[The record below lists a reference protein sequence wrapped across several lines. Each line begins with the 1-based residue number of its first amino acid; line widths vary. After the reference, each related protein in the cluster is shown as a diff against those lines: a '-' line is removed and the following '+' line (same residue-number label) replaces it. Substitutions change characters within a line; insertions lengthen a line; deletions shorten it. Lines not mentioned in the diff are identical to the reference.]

1 MPETADL
8 ILDARAGLG
17 EGAVW
22 DSEREMLYWVDI
34 NAGVVHTFD
43 PATGED
49 RAISVGEPVGAV
61 VPRRSGGLMLAV
73 RRGFASLS
81 PESGGLRLVCDP
93 DGHNPELRFND
104 GKCDPAG
111 RFWAG
116 TITGRDKPGRAGL
129 FCLFPDLHAEQ
140 KLADV
145 TNSNGICWRSDG
157 RMMYYIDTPLQRVDA
172 FDFDPETGSISNRR
186 PVVTVPDDMGHPDG
200 MTIDAE
206 EKLWVAMWGGGAVH
220 RWDPDTGEHL
230 GSVDVPAS
238 QVTSCAFGGRNLDEL
253 YITTARAGLAR
264 KELRTQPRAGGL
276 FKAEPGVQGAK
287 AFAFAG

>member
-22 DSEREMLYWVDI
+22 DSERETLYWVDI
-34 NAGVVHTFD
+34 NAGVVHAFD

-49 RAISVGEPVGAV
+49 RAFSVGEPVGTV

-73 RRGFASLS
+73 RRGFASFN
-81 PESGGLRLVCDP
+81 PETGAFRLVCDP

-145 TNSNGICWRSDG
+145 TNSNGICWRPDG

-200 MTIDAE
+200 MTVDAE
-206 EKLWVAMWGGGAVH
+206 GKLWVAMWGGGAVH
-220 RWDPDTGEHL
+220 RWDPETAEHL
-230 GSVDVPAS
+230 GSIAVPAS

-253 YITTARAGLAR
+253 YITTARAGLTR
-264 KELRTQPRAGGL
+264 KERRAQPHAGGL
-276 FKAEPGVQGAK
+276 FKAEPGVPGVK